1 MGMGTKW
8 STATEG
14 LGKVKGAFLQWMA
27 RIGLNISLSRL
38 QTFVSLAAGIV
49 SITVAIPNFFRS
61 GAIKGELVA
70 IVQDAK
76 TDKAIS
82 DAVIEVLTPQ
92 GTVVTTLTPDLFG
105 KARCTLDEG
114 RFRVHVSHP
123 RFGDQIREVQ
133 IVSKQTTQLQVQ
145 LRASSSSFPHTIRR
159 FFSH

>member
-1 MGMGTKW
+1 MGIRAKW
-8 STATEG
+8 STATED
-14 LGKVKGAFLQWMA
+14 LGKVKDAFLQWMA
-27 RIGLNISLSRL
+27 RIGLSISLSRL

-61 GAIKGELVA
+61 STAKGELVA

-76 TDKAIS
+76 TDKGIS
-82 DAVIEVLTPQ
+82 DAKIEVVTQ
-92 GTVVTTLTPDLFG
+92 KGTVVTTLTPDLSG
-105 KARCTLDEG
+105 KASCKLDEG
-114 RFRVHVSHP
+114 RFRVRVSHP

-145 LRASSSSFPHTIRR
+145 LRASNSSFPHTIRR